1 MDLFELFPTLKNRSE
16 AVSVER
22 SLRLI
27 SLSGIVYDDDAF
39 YFELGKREFW
49 GRSVEG
55 HPVIG
60 VGAAKI
66 RPDATRAP
74 LPALRRHL
82 RENWRCDVHLLPAGH
97 AYVLGLEQQIEV
109 LSDLAPGLPYLFILT
124 PPRLGGGP
132 EVPDALVQ
140 AVYLLPLNR
149 WRGGGFSR
157 LKVPLLRVTRAALP
171 DFLAPKIWPLAE
183 LRAQSW
189 AEFYASDEM
198 PDTALARP
206 VLALRGL
213 QDLAQTGALADH
225 FGGMTF
231 KKDEGDAV

>member
-1 MDLFELFPTLKNRSE
+1 MDLFELFPILKNRSD
-16 AVSVER
+16 AFSAQR

-66 RPDATRAP
+66 RADATRAP

-82 RENWRCDVHLLPAGH
+82 RQTWRCDVHLMPAGH
-97 AYVLGLEQQIEV
+97 AYVLDLEEQIEV

-157 LKVPLLRVTRAALP
+157 LKVPLLRVSRAALT
-171 DFLAPKIWPLAE
+171 DFLEHKIWPLTE
-183 LRAQSW
+183 LRAQPW
-189 AEFYASDEM
+189 TEFYASDEM
-198 PDTALARP
+198 PDTALVRP

-213 QDLAQTGALADH
+213 QDLAQAGALADH
-225 FGGMTF
+225 ISVIADA
-231 KKDEGDAV
+231 DEDAL

>member
-1 MDLFELFPTLKNRSE
+1 MDLFELFPTLKNRSD
-16 AVSVER
+16 AVSEER

-27 SLSGIVYDDDAF
+27 SLSGIVYDDNAF

-66 RPDATRAP
+66 RADATRAP

-82 RENWRCDVHLLPAGH
+82 RENWRCDVHLMPAGH
-97 AYVLGLEQQIEV
+97 AYVLDLEEQIEV

-157 LKVPLLRVTRAALP
+157 LKIPLLRVSRAALA
-171 DFLAPKIWPLAE
+171 DFLDHKLWPLAE
-183 LRAQSW
+183 LRAQPW
-189 AEFYASDEM
+189 VEFYASDEM
-198 PDTALARP
+198 PDTALVRP

-213 QDLAQTGALADH
+213 QDLARAGALADH
-225 FGGMTF
+225 LSVMT
-231 KKDEGDAV
+231 DEDRGV